1 MIGWLK
7 NYVAS
12 IIAVAVIGL
21 ILDCLLT
28 EGNLKKYAMYGVSL
42 VLSVCLVQPIIKGNF
57 EINIPQISRQEY
69 IIDYKTAV
77 RSTVNS
83 ISGYEDA
90 DVDVKQED
98 NKITS
103 ITIKADKDKM
113 LEEALKNAT
122 KNYVKK
128 LISTIYGVSED
139 NIYFTE

>member
-103 ITIKADKDKM
+103 ITIKADTDKM
-113 LEEALKNAT
+113 SEEALKNAT

>member
-113 LEEALKNAT
+113 LEEALKDAT

-128 LISTIYGVSED
+128 IISTIYGVSED

>member
-7 NYVAS
+7 NYVTS

-113 LEEALKNAT
+113 LEEALKDAT